1 MNAPFPNRRSR
12 SAALCVRTGREEMLL
27 RPGNMIEAQDFPY
40 IYRWPQFPSR
50 SGQHCRIVVCGT
62 MYTCLVEFA
71 DGFRMITSVN
81 LLRDGIPKLSSVQ
94 SGRNPDA

>member
-1 MNAPFPNRRSR
+1 
-12 SAALCVRTGREEMLL
+12 
-27 RPGNMIEAQDFPY
+27 
-40 IYRWPQFPSR
+40 
-50 SGQHCRIVVCGT
+50 